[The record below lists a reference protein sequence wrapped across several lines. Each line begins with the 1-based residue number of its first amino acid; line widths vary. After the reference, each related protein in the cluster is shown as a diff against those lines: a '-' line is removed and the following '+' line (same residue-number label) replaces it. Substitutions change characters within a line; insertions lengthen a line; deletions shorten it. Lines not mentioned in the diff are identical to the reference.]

1 MPRLMK
7 CPERR
12 WSRFLTDAEFV
23 RRDRVLDKVET
34 EGGARARVR
43 WSVCW

>member
-23 RRDRVLDKVET
+23 WRGRVLDEVET
-34 EGGARARVR
+34 DRARVR
-43 WSVCW
+43 